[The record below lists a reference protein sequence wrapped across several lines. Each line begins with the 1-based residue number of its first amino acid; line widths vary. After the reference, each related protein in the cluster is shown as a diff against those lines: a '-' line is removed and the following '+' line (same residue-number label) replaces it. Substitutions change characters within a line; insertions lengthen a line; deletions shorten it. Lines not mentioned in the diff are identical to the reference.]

1 MRPHALAVEIVDRGI
16 EDRARERFAPTN
28 HLDHAFLDATQ
39 AVERIPCVLGKPVD
53 VAPGSAL
60 DDPRR

>member
-16 EDRARERFAPTN
+16 EDRARERFEPTN
-28 HLDHAFLDATQ
+28 HLDRAFLGATQ
-39 AVERIPCVLGKPVD
+39 AVEHIPCIPGKSVD
-53 VAPGSAL
+53 LAPGSAL